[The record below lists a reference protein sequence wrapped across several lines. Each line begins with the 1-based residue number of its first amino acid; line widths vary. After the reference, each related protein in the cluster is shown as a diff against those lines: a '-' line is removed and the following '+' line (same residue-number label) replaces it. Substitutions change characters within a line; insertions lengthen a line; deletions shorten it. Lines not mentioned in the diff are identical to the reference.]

1 MTYQFEKFM
10 LEIGP
15 KDRVKRLRLVELQ
28 GIATRLIRTTDC
40 ENAHWLAQLCSA
52 YATAYIYADVSEEV
66 LAVIHRVCQALM
78 VAAMH
83 AEALN
88 DRLVR
93 HD

>member
-10 LEIGP
+10 PGIGQEE
-15 KDRVKRLRLVELQ
+15 RSRRMRLGELQ
-28 GIATRLIRTTDC
+28 GIARRLIRTTDC
-40 ENAHWLAQLCSA
+40 ENAHWLAQLSSA

-66 LAVIHRVCQALM
+66 LVSIGRVCHAVM

>member
-1 MTYQFEKFM
+1 MTYQFKRFM
-10 LEIGP
+10 PGIGP
-15 KDRVKRLRLVELQ
+15 ENCVKRLRLVELQ
-28 GIATRLIRTTDC
+28 GIATRLIGTTDC
-40 ENAHWLAQLCSA
+40 ENAHWLAQLSSA

-66 LAVIHRVCQALM
+66 LSGIDRVCHALM
-78 VAAMH
+78 VAAMQ